1 MRCDGCCEVWQR
13 HLNRRVDAVIS
24 KNAKK
29 KAKNF
34 AKRIASSAGSDKRCV
49 WVMDRGAGSAWAG
62 APGQWRAS
70 FAHDSFVLYVSG
82 VVPRGAVAMRA

>member
-1 MRCDGCCEVWQR
+1 M
-13 HLNRRVDAVIS
+13 
-24 KNAKK
+24 
-29 KAKNF
+29 
-34 AKRIASSAGSDKRCV
+34 
-49 WVMDRGAGSAWAG
+49 MDRGAGSAWAG